1 MRIQQKLFC
10 AKMKGTVV
18 ILMVALIQLFPAAGA
33 HATQSN
39 DFNRNVEALVTQPDR
54 DLAAIK
60 LAVDGMLDPSVDV
73 GKEAAKIDEMSKRL
87 ADMIPP
93 GASEA
98 DKLQYLRQFLYE
110 AGPWNDNRPF
120 EYDLSDPLGTHPDN
134 RKLSQYLATRRGN
147 CITMPMLMMFL
158 GSRIGLNMTLAQAP
172 LHVFIKYTDASGTT
186 WNLEATS
193 GGGAARDLW
202 YRQKLPMSDTAV
214 SRGTYLRALTRE
226 ETVALIASPVVDHLI
241 SAGEFEQAVAVS
253 DVLLRHYPTFA
264 YVLAKRGTAYGGLLK
279 REVIDKYRR
288 SADIPPDL
296 RARADDWYRQNL
308 ASFARAEA
316 LGWRPEDGNP

>member
-1 MRIQQKLFC
+1 MAAFMHL
-10 AKMKGTVV
+10 AALNVV
-18 ILMVALIQLFPAAGA
+18 Y
-33 HATQSN
+33 ATQSN
-39 DFNRNVEALVTQPDR
+39 DLGREVETLFIQSDG

-60 LAVDGMLDPSVDV
+60 LAVDGMLDLSVNV
-73 GKEAAKIDEMSKRL
+73 GVETAKIDAMSKRL
-87 ADMIPP
+87 ADMIPHN
-93 GASEA
+93 ASEA

-110 AGPWNDNRPF
+110 AGSWNDNRPF

-172 LHVFIKYTDASGTT
+172 LHVFIKYTDAGGTA
-186 WNLEATS
+186 WNLQATS
-193 GGGAARDLW
+193 GGGPTRDLW
-202 YRQKLPMSDTAV
+202 YRQKLPMSDVAI

-253 DVLLRHYPTFA
+253 NILLRHYPTFA

-279 REVIDKYRR
+279 RDVIDKYRR

-308 ASFARAEA
+308 ESFARAEA